1 MEFEKSTDTNFV
13 VLINKIAKGHDRL
26 DAKEKTQ
33 NCTFFIVQ
41 SGDSLLTIPSV
52 IKLNDMEQWRDQQVY
67 ITIRVP
73 MDKYVQINKNLEFC
87 LDDNEYTSDLK
98 YIELYDNKLG

>member
-1 MEFEKSTDTNFV
+1 M
-13 VLINKIAKGHDRL
+13 LINKIAKGHDRL
-26 DAKEKTQ
+26 DAKENAQ

-73 MDKYVQINKNLEFC
+73 MDKYVQINKNLEYC

-98 YIELYDNKLG
+98 YIELYDTKLRMTSGGLKPVL